1 MNVKINLKLSDEEK
15 TYRKAERIMLKLLT
29 KDERQTIADVE
40 KQHFKNLTAA
50 IYWVLY
56 SKFGFTAEQIKTFA
70 DEFNENFEDIDTHP
84 AYFANDIPQK
94 AELEAAL
101 GITITDGLEIELLGE
116 E

>member
-1 MNVKINLKLSDEEK
+1 MNVKINLELSNEEK

-29 KDERQTIADVE
+29 EEERQTIANVE
-40 KQHFKNLTAA
+40 NQHFKNLIAA

-56 SKFGFTAEQIKTFA
+56 SKFGFTAEQIKEFA
-70 DEFNENFEDIDTHP
+70 VTFNENFEDIDTHP

-94 AELEAAL
+94 AELESAL
-101 GITITDGLEIELLGE
+101 GISITDGIEIALLGE